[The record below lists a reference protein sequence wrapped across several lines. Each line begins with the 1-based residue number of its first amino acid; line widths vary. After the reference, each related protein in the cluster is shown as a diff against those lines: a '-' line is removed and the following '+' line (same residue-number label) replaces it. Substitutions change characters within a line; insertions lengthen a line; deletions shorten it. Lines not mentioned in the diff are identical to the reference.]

1 MARERVLHRR
11 CEPARR
17 GAHLRQVLADYRARP
32 ALALAVSHPVAGDRQ
47 HQPGAH
53 DRGRLPQQR
62 QVEGA
67 ARGPDA
73 DRRREHRRHPVRRA
87 VHDQGPGRLSV
98 QRPAPGRDGPAGR
111 RDCVSRDRRQVEHGL
126 RAVRGPR
133 GDRRSRREA
142 DAGDPRPVQDR
153 RAGEQGHDAERPAA
167 RAGPGRVRRRG
178 EGEAGPGTGK
188 ERGPGVLQRRRS
200 QGAGHRSASH
210 RGGER
215 VPAARGRHGR
225 RRRLALPPD
234 HGRVQQGAG
243 GHPRAHV
250 PRDGAADHDQHQQGH
265 DRRQGRREP
274 ALPAARQDHPDVGR
288 RAAGGDGRCEAVGER
303 CAAAGRDGR
312 ALARGATLARAGGAA
327 VRAGLG
333 AFIAVVLVLVVLASL
348 ALFTVD
354 QRENAIVFQLGE
366 IKEVITEP
374 GLRAKW
380 PLIQN
385 VRYFDKRIL
394 TIDEPDTERFV
405 TSEKKNLLVDSF
417 VKWRIDDVRQYYISM
432 NGDEARARSRLT
444 QIVNSV
450 LREEIG
456 KRNVQ
461 DVVSGERDKIM
472 QVVRDKVLQDAK
484 PFGIQI
490 VDVRLKRVELPQD
503 VSESVYRRM
512 EAERRAVASQLRSQ
526 GASEAEKIRA
536 EADKDREV
544 IIAEAYR
551 DAQRVKGEGDAKAAA
566 IYAKAFSE
574 NPEFYSFYRS
584 LEAYRS
590 SFRSRGDVLVLEPSS
605 EFFKYL
611 RNPGIERRA
620 NPK

>member
-1 MARERVLHRR
+1 M
-11 CEPARR
+11 
-17 GAHLRQVLADYRARP
+17 
-32 ALALAVSHPVAGDRQ
+32 
-47 HQPGAH
+47 
-53 DRGRLPQQR
+53 
-62 QVEGA
+62 
-67 ARGPDA
+67 
-73 DRRREHRRHPVRRA
+73 
-87 VHDQGPGRLSV
+87 
-98 QRPAPGRDGPAGR
+98 
-111 RDCVSRDRRQVEHGL
+111 
-126 RAVRGPR
+126 
-133 GDRRSRREA
+133 
-142 DAGDPRPVQDR
+142 
-153 RAGEQGHDAERPAA
+153 
-167 RAGPGRVRRRG
+167 
-178 EGEAGPGTGK
+178 
-188 ERGPGVLQRRRS
+188 
-200 QGAGHRSASH
+200 
-210 RGGER
+210 
-215 VPAARGRHGR
+215 
-225 RRRLALPPD
+225 
-234 HGRVQQGAG
+234 
-243 GHPRAHV
+243 
-250 PRDGAADHDQHQQGH
+250 
-265 DRRQGRREP
+265 
-274 ALPAARQDHPDVGR
+274 
-288 RAAGGDGRCEAVGER
+288 
-303 CAAAGRDGR
+303 
-312 ALARGATLARAGGAA
+312 
-327 VRAGLG
+327 RAGLG
-333 AFIAVVLVLVVLASL
+333 AFIGVVLVAAVLASL

-472 QVVRDKVLQDAK
+472 QQVRDKVLQDAK
-484 PFGIQI
+484 PFGVQI

-566 IYAKAFSE
+566 IYAKAYSE
-574 NPEFYSFYRS
+574 NAEFYSFYRS
-584 LEAYRS
+584 LEAYRA
-590 SFRSRGDVLVLEPSS
+590 SFRSRSDVLVLDPNS
-605 EFFKYL
+605 EFFRYL
-611 RNPGIERRA
+611 KSPGA
-620 NPK
+620 NRPAGK